1 MLMLKGI
8 FSSLLPFSNIFIFE
22 MFDAYYAGIEG
33 DQGLEFYAN
42 DLFKIW
48 PSIFFFKMGNF
59 RLCKYSRPCFIIFSC
74 M

>member
-48 PSIFFFKMGNF
+48 PSIFF
-59 RLCKYSRPCFIIFSC
+59 L
-74 M
+74 